1 MLLAVEKG
9 CRFPEQAFD
18 GRIHSV
24 FSHAINII
32 SDDPMTK
39 MWISLLDLSLPNTPC
54 GLSVSLASEPLF
66 SQCQVGDKVYLRGG
80 ILRFSMD
87 ARLSVDSRSAIK
99 WKHPPQ
105 VNEYSLSQLKN
116 NIHQIENYF
125 IQYVN
130 NRINPKIYITTYSD
144 YLNYIEIDVDFDLVS
159 KPESIVNNLGRGQ
172 GLTPSGDDF
181 ICGLLA
187 LLNYVTQ
194 CSDSSQCS
202 YHAVQARIA
211 DACSLQWHKTTDVSR
226 HYLQQA
232 CEGDFSQPVSWLV
245 YSIFNSTCFSEV
257 EEIINN
263 VLEIG
268 SSSGIDIVSGIL
280 FSAHY
285 LQRNIG

>member
-32 SDDPMTK
+32 SNDSKTK
-39 MWISLLDLSLPNTPC
+39 KWVSILDLSLPNTPC
-54 GLSVSLASEPLF
+54 GLSVSLTSEPLF

-80 ILRFSMD
+80 ILRFSTD

-99 WKHPPQ
+99 WKYPPQ

-116 NIHQIENYF
+116 NIHHIENHF
-125 IQYVN
+125 IKYVN
-130 NRINPKIYITTYSD
+130 NRINPKLHVTTYSD
-144 YLNYIEIDVDFDLVS
+144 YLNYIAIDFDFDLVS
-159 KPESIVNNLGRGQ
+159 KPESIVDNLGRGQ

-181 ICGLLA
+181 ICGVLA

-194 CSDSSQCS
+194 YLGSSRCS
-202 YHAVQARIA
+202 YRIVQERIA
-211 DACSLQWHKTTDVSR
+211 NACSVQWHKTTDVSR

-232 CEGDFSQPVSWLV
+232 CEGDFSQPVTWLV
-245 YSIFNSTCFSEV
+245 YSIFNSTCFNEV
-257 EEIINN
+257 EEIIND

-280 FSAHY
+280 FGAHF
-285 LQRNIG
+285 LQQNID